1 MLMGTN
7 TRAVDHDQIAIVGR
21 RDRLKDAVSHAGLT
35 PAHEAIVAGRGW
47 ATELGHIALGRA
59 GAEAPEN
66 VVEHPSVIHPR
77 HAARLVGQQR
87 LSYSTREDCDPL
99 EAVDLYTRQ
108 GSLNVSAK
116 DLAVMGAPWLRAA
129 SIPSLESRSSAPM
142 SVIMFW
148 P

>member
-1 MLMGTN
+1 MSLSTRRSFTRGT
-7 TRAVDHDQIAIVGR
+7 
-21 RDRLKDAVSHAGLT
+21 L
-35 PAHEAIVAGRGW
+35 
-47 ATELGHIALGRA
+47 
-59 GAEAPEN
+59 
-66 VVEHPSVIHPR
+66 
-77 HAARLVGQQR
+77 
-87 LSYSTREDCDPL
+87 REDCDPL

-116 DLAVMGAPWLRAA
+116 DLAFMGAPWLRAD

>member
-1 MLMGTN
+1 MGTN
-7 TRAVDHDQIAIVGR
+7 TRAVDHDQIAIVGH
-21 RDRLKDAVSHAGLT
+21 RDRLKDAVPHAGLT

-47 ATELGHIALGRA
+47 ATELGGIALGRA

-66 VVEHPSVIHPR
+66 AVEHPSVIHPR

-87 LSYSTREDCDPL
+87 LNHSPREDCDPL

-116 DLAVMGAPWLRAA
+116 DLAFMGAPWLRAA
-129 SIPSLESRSSAPM
+129 SIPSLESRSSAPI
-142 SVIMFW
+142 IMFW
-148 P
+148 L